1 MILAKENDN
10 AGHYN
15 CKKQELK
22 HKASNG
28 MGEVSVSGYYRQLL
42 FYVDSLIV
50 KFAIDSVRPVW
61 QLSLAGLFLL
71 FVNIL
76 AMLAGKVYIALRGF
90 RVNEGL
96 GMFRFCAAISTVTW
110 VLLAGI
116 LVACGGG
123 GGSSSPSASSISNGL
138 SSSIATS
145 SSTTQSSTSA
155 ISSSSTSSQSSLST
169 ALTIS
174 GKVTYDYVPHNIDGL
189 NYSAIA
195 ARAGRG
201 LLVELLDENNIVL
214 ATTLTDIDGNYSV
227 DVARNT
233 LVKVRVKAQLLRSQT
248 PGWNFKVTD
257 NTNDNALYSMSGN
270 LVAATDM
277 NATRN
282 LHAPSGWTGNGY
294 TDARVAAPFA
304 ILDTIYDAVT
314 RLQSAGNS
322 AAFPALELRWSSKN
336 KPADGDLALGEI
348 GTSFFWDDAIY
359 ILGDENN
366 DTDEYDR
373 HVLLHE
379 WGHYVEASF
388 SRSDSIGGDHSQDEK
403 LDMRVAMS
411 EGFANAFS
419 AMMLDDVN
427 YRDSS
432 GVQQGDGFFSNISQK
447 NNSVRGWY
455 SEASVQSVLYNFYAS
470 NSGKTAKNFADI
482 FQVINAVNY
491 MNSAGLISIYTFADQ
506 LRKQIPAQATNFNSL
521 LVEQNIEITDEYGAG
536 ESNSGGYIAS
546 LPIYKNLS
554 LNNVPVNVC
563 STNRFGSYNK
573 LAASQYLFI
582 SVTTPGT
589 YKFSAVEAG
598 DDSGNSDPDLYL
610 FRRGSLIGIAE
621 DPTVDQDSVSRFLS
635 AGTYVL
641 EVVDARAK
649 DVDDSNQITA
659 CFDVRAQLLN

>member
-1 MILAKENDN
+1 
-10 AGHYN
+10 
-15 CKKQELK
+15 
-22 HKASNG
+22 

-61 QLSLAGLFLL
+61 QLSLTGLFLL
-71 FVNIL
+71 FINIL
-76 AMLAGKVYIALRGF
+76 AMLACKACIALRGF
-90 RVNEGL
+90 RVKEGL
-96 GMFRFCAAISTVTW
+96 GMFRVYAAISTITW
-110 VLLAGI
+110 ILLAGI

-123 GGSSSPSASSISNGL
+123 GGGSSPPASSVNKGL
-138 SSSIATS
+138 SSSPAMS
-145 SSTTQSSTSA
+145 SSTTQSSISA
-155 ISSSSTSSQSSLST
+155 ISSSISSQSSLSAT
-169 ALTIS
+169 LTIS
-174 GKVTYDYVPHNIDGL
+174 GKVTYDFVPHDIDGL
-189 NYSAIA
+189 NYATITV
-195 ARAGRG
+195 RAGRG

-214 ATTLTDIDGNYSV
+214 ATTLTDNDGNYSA
-227 DVARNT
+227 DVARNK
-233 LVKVRVKAQLLRSQT
+233 LVKVRVKAQLLRSQA
-248 PGWNFKVTD
+248 PVWNFKVTD
-257 NTNDNALYSMSGN
+257 NTNDNALYSMVGN
-270 LVAATDM
+270 LVAATDT

-294 TDARVAAPFA
+294 TASRVAAPFA
-304 ILDTIYDAVT
+304 ILDTIYDGVT

-322 AAFPALELRWSSKN
+322 ADFPALELRWSNKN
-336 KPADGDLALGEI
+336 KPADGELTLGEI

-379 WGHYVEASF
+379 WGHYVEANF

-432 GVQQGDGFFSNISQK
+432 GPQQGDGFFNNISQK

-470 NSGKTAKNFADI
+470 NNGKTAKNFADI
-482 FQVINAVNY
+482 FQIINAVNY
-491 MNSAGLISIYTFADQ
+491 VNNSGLISIYTFADQ
-506 LRKQIPAQATNFNSL
+506 LRKQIPGQSTHFNSL

-536 ESNSGGYIAS
+536 ESNSGGHIAS
-546 LPIYKNLS
+546 LPVYKTLL
-554 LNNVPVNVC
+554 LNNSPVNIC
-563 STNRFGSYNK
+563 STNRLGSYNK
-573 LAASQYLFI
+573 LATSQYLLI
-582 SVTTPGT
+582 NVTTSGT
-589 YKFSAVEAG
+589 YKFTAVEAG

-621 DPTVDQDSVSRFLS
+621 DPTVDQESVSRFLS

-641 EVVDARAK
+641 EVADARVK
-649 DVDDSNQITA
+649 DVDESNQITA

>member
-1 MILAKENDN
+1 
-10 AGHYN
+10 
-15 CKKQELK
+15 
-22 HKASNG
+22 
-28 MGEVSVSGYYRQLL
+28 
-42 FYVDSLIV
+42 
-50 KFAIDSVRPVW
+50 
-61 QLSLAGLFLL
+61 
-71 FVNIL
+71 
-76 AMLAGKVYIALRGF
+76 
-90 RVNEGL
+90 
-96 GMFRFCAAISTVTW
+96 MFRFYAAISTVTW

-123 GGSSSPSASSISNGL
+123 GGSSSRPASSINNGL
-138 SSSIATS
+138 SSSIVMS
-145 SSTTQSSTSA
+145 SSTIQSSISA
-155 ISSSSTSSQSSLST
+155 ISSSTSSQSSLS
-169 ALTIS
+169 AVLTIS
-174 GKVTYDYVPHNIDGL
+174 GKVTYDFVPHNIDGL
-189 NYSAIA
+189 NYSAIVV
-195 ARAGRG
+195 RAGRG

-214 ATTLTDIDGNYSV
+214 TATQTDIDGNYSIN
-227 DVARNT
+227 AERNK
-233 LVKVRVKAQLLRSQT
+233 LVKVRVKAQLLRNQT

-257 NTNDNALYSMSGN
+257 NTNDNALYSMAGN
-270 LVAATDM
+270 LVAAADTS
-277 NATRN
+277 ATRN

-294 TDARVAAPFA
+294 TEARVAAPFA
-304 ILDTIYDAVT
+304 ILDTIYDGVT
-314 RLQSAGNS
+314 RLQSVGNS
-322 AAFPALELRWSSKN
+322 TDFPALELRWSSKN
-336 KPADGDLALGEI
+336 KPADGELALGEI

-379 WGHYVEASF
+379 WGHYIEASF

-432 GVQQGDGFFSNISQK
+432 GSQQGDGFFNNISQK

-470 NSGKTAKNFADI
+470 NNGKAAKNFADI
-482 FQVINAVNY
+482 FQIINAANY
-491 MNSAGLISIYTFADQ
+491 VDSSGLISIYTFADQ
-506 LRKQIPAQATNFNSL
+506 LRKKIPTQVTNFNSL
-521 LVEQNIEITDEYGAG
+521 LLEQNIEITDEYGAG

-546 LPIYKNLS
+546 LPVYKSLS
-554 LNNVPVNVC
+554 LNNIPVNIC
-563 STNRFGSYNK
+563 SSNRFGSYNK
-573 LAASQYLFI
+573 LATSQYFFI
-582 SVTTPGT
+582 TVTTSGT
-589 YKFSAVEAG
+589 YKFTAVEAG

-621 DPTVDQDSVSRFLS
+621 DPTVDQESVSRFLS

-641 EVVDARAK
+641 EVADARVK
-649 DVDDSNQITA
+649 DVDESEQITA